1 MKITPVTPATYSPAI
16 TPTAATEKNT
26 PDSTVSN
33 EQPHIMFGQEAVE
46 HFAQVMADKKWGEK
60 GLTLT
65 QETKEALY
73 AAFKD
78 ALENKPEDKHG
89 IIFNPHQIVMD
100 HQPVPDWFRE
110 EKSMID
116 EMYGSEKFPNGEYY
130 YYADKEEHDSESIR
144 GFSPASLKAGQLDE
158 LMKELY
164 AQNPLSEQA

>member
-1 MKITPVTPATYSPAI
+1 MKIAPVTHATYSQPVN
-16 TPTAATEKNT
+16 PSSATEKSQQQT
-26 PDSTVSN
+26 SQSAQPRMVSGP
-33 EQPHIMFGQEAVE
+33 ELVDLFADMFAYPS
-46 HFAQVMADKKWGEK
+46 WSEK
-60 GLTLT
+60 GVELT

-100 HQPVPDWFRE
+100 HQLVPDWFRE
-110 EKSMID
+110 EKTMID

-164 AQNPLSEQA
+164 AAEPIE